1 MTEQNTLYIAML
13 TEVGAAQQAKAIA
26 SGTPWHITH
35 MGVGDGNGV
44 TPLPSRLQRK
54 LVNEN
59 VRMKLNRLTVRTD
72 KPVIV
77 AELILPSDIGGWWV
91 REVGLYDSTGALV
104 AVASYPATYKP
115 TLTQG
120 TGRTQG
126 IRLQILVS
134 STSNITIQD
143 DPTLVMA
150 TLGTVREEIAKGEAA
165 SAVKLK
171 TPRKIAVTGDATGDA
186 LFDGSENASIALTL
200 AETGVSAG
208 TYSKITVNGKG
219 LVTGA
224 HSLIPGDIPAL
235 DASKITTGTL
245 SRPTSGNA
253 GSATKLQTGRAWTFS
268 GAATGLGWFDGS
280 GDVNVQL
287 TLANSGIAAG
297 TYSKVTVN
305 AKGVVTGAQSL
316 IQGDIPA
323 LDASK
328 ITSGTLSRPTS
339 ANAATATKLQTGRAL
354 IFNGE
359 ATGMGWFDGSDNLV
373 VSLQLAQMDT
383 SKLISGLLPV
393 ARGGTG
399 GGTPAAARAGIGA
412 GVPSSLF
419 HDPTGFWWDKDT
431 GLLVQWGTR
440 HLGDMGGG
448 KINVQV
454 PFARVFDT
462 APFIVV
468 PVIMEYPGSVYPA
481 AGVTCSV
488 FENDIKAQSFI
499 VSFSE
504 YATVIQ
510 NFGFRWIAV
519 GYRITPM

>member
-253 GSATKLQTGRAWTFS
+253 GTATQLQTARSLTFK
-268 GAATGLGWFDGS
+268 GAATGTGLFDGS

-287 TLANSGIAAG
+287 VLAG
-297 TYSKVTVN
+297 
-305 AKGVVTGAQSL
+305 
-316 IQGDIPA
+316 
-323 LDASK
+323 LDA
-328 ITSGTLSRPTS
+328 
-339 ANAATATKLQTGRAL
+339 
-354 IFNGE
+354 
-359 ATGMGWFDGSDNLV
+359 
-373 VSLQLAQMDT
+373 
-383 SKLISGLLPV
+383 SKLISGTLPV

>member
-1 MTEQNTLYIAML
+1 MAEQDNLYIAML
-13 TEVGAAQQAKAIA
+13 TDVGAAQQAKAIA
-26 SGTPWHITH
+26 SGTPWNITH

-44 TPLPSRLQRK
+44 TPLPSKLQKR
-54 LVNEN
+54 LVNEK
-59 VRMKLNRLTVRTD
+59 VRLKLNRLTVRAD
-72 KPVIV
+72 RPVIV
-77 AELILPSDIGGWWV
+77 AELILPSDVGGWWV

-115 TLTQG
+115 TLAQG

-134 STSNITIQD
+134 STANITIQD
-143 DPTLVMA
+143 DPTLVTA
-150 TLGTVREEIAKGEAA
+150 TLSTVREEITKGEAA

-171 TPRKIAVTGDATGDA
+171 TPRTIEMK
-186 LFDGSENASIALTL
+186 
-200 AETGVSAG
+200 
-208 TYSKITVNGKG
+208 
-219 LVTGA
+219 
-224 HSLIPGDIPAL
+224 
-235 DASKITTGTL
+235 
-245 SRPTSGNA
+245 
-253 GSATKLQTGRAWTFS
+253 
-268 GAATGLGWFDGS
+268 GAATGSGWFDGT
-280 GDVNVQL
+280 GNVAIPL
-287 TLANSGIAAG
+287 TLADSGVKAG
-297 TYSKVTVN
+297 TYSKVTVT
-305 AKGVVTGAQSL
+305 AKGLVVGAEAL
-316 IQGDIPA
+316 LPGDIPA

-440 HLGDMGGG
+440 HMGDMGGG

-488 FENDIKAQSFI
+488 FENDIKAHSFI

-519 GYRITPM
+519 GYRVTPM

>member
-1 MTEQNTLYIAML
+1 MAEQDNLYIAML
-13 TEVGAAQQAKAIA
+13 TDVGAAQQAKAIA
-26 SGTPWHITH
+26 SGTPWNITH

-44 TPLPSRLQRK
+44 TPLPSKLQKK
-54 LVNEN
+54 LVHEN
-59 VRMKLNRLTVRTD
+59 VRLKLNRLTVRAD
-72 KPVIV
+72 RPVIV
-77 AELILPSDIGGWWV
+77 AELILPSDVGGWWV

-115 TLTQG
+115 TLAQG

-134 STSNITIQD
+134 STANITLQD
-143 DPTLVMA
+143 DPTLVTA
-150 TLGTVREEIAKGEAA
+150 TLSTVREEITKGEAA

-171 TPRKIAVTGDATGDA
+171 TPRTIEMK
-186 LFDGSENASIALTL
+186 
-200 AETGVSAG
+200 
-208 TYSKITVNGKG
+208 
-219 LVTGA
+219 
-224 HSLIPGDIPAL
+224 
-235 DASKITTGTL
+235 
-245 SRPTSGNA
+245 
-253 GSATKLQTGRAWTFS
+253 
-268 GAATGLGWFDGS
+268 GAATGSGSFDGT
-280 GDVNVQL
+280 GNVAIPL
-287 TLANSGIAAG
+287 TLADSGVKAG
-297 TYSKVTVN
+297 TYSKVTVT
-305 AKGVVTGAQSL
+305 AKGLVVGAEAL
-316 IQGDIPA
+316 LPGDIPA

-339 ANAATATKLQTGRAL
+339 ANAATATKLQAGRAL

-440 HLGDMGGG
+440 HMGDMGGG

-488 FENDIKAQSFI
+488 FENDIKRRALS
-499 VSFSE
+499 SRS
-504 YATVIQ
+504 
-510 NFGFRWIAV
+510 RS
-519 GYRITPM
+519 TPR

>member
-1 MTEQNTLYIAML
+1 MAEQDNLYIAML
-13 TEVGAAQQAKAIA
+13 TDVGAAQQAKAIA
-26 SGTPWHITH
+26 SGTPWNITH

-44 TPLPSRLQRK
+44 TPLPSKLQKR
-54 LVNEN
+54 LVNEK
-59 VRMKLNRLTVRTD
+59 VRLKLNRLTVRAD
-72 KPVIV
+72 RPVIV
-77 AELILPSDIGGWWV
+77 AELILPSDVGGWWV

-115 TLTQG
+115 TLAQG

-134 STSNITIQD
+134 STANITLQD
-143 DPTLVMA
+143 DPTLVTA
-150 TLGTVREEIAKGEAA
+150 TLSTVREEITKGEAA

-171 TPRKIAVTGDATGDA
+171 TPRTIE
-186 LFDGSENASIALTL
+186 LN
-200 AETGVSAG
+200 
-208 TYSKITVNGKG
+208 
-219 LVTGA
+219 
-224 HSLIPGDIPAL
+224 
-235 DASKITTGTL
+235 
-245 SRPTSGNA
+245 
-253 GSATKLQTGRAWTFS
+253 
-268 GAATGLGWFDGS
+268 GAATGSGSFDGT
-280 GDVNVQL
+280 GNVAIPL
-287 TLANSGIAAG
+287 TLADSGVKAG
-297 TYSKVTVN
+297 TYSKVTVT
-305 AKGVVTGAQSL
+305 AKGLVVGAEAL
-316 IQGDIPA
+316 LPGDIPA

-339 ANAATATKLQTGRAL
+339 ANAATATKLQAGRAL

-440 HLGDMGGG
+440 HMGDMGGG

>member
-1 MTEQNTLYIAML
+1 MAEQDNLYIAML
-13 TEVGAAQQAKAIA
+13 TDVGAAQQAKAIA
-26 SGTPWHITH
+26 SGTPWNITH
-35 MGVGDGNGV
+35 MGVGDGSGV
-44 TPLPSRLQRK
+44 TPLPSKLQKK
-54 LVNEN
+54 LVNEK
-59 VRMKLNRLTVRTD
+59 VRLKLNRLTVRAD
-72 KPVIV
+72 RPVIV
-77 AELILPSDIGGWWV
+77 AELILPSDVGGWWV

-115 TLTQG
+115 TLAQG

-134 STSNITIQD
+134 STANITIQD
-143 DPTLVMA
+143 DPTLVTA
-150 TLGTVREEIAKGEAA
+150 TLSTVREEITKGEAA

-171 TPRKIAVTGDATGDA
+171 TPRTISVTGAATGEA
-186 LFDGSENASIALTL
+186 QFDGSANAKIALTL
-200 AETGVSAG
+200 ADIGLKAG
-208 TYSKITVNGKG
+208 TY
-219 LVTGA
+219 
-224 HSLIPGDIPAL
+224 P
-235 DASKITTGTL
+235 
-245 SRPTSGNA
+245 
-253 GSATKLQTGRAWTFS
+253 
-268 GAATGLGWFDGS
+268 
-280 GDVNVQL
+280 
-287 TLANSGIAAG
+287 
-297 TYSKVTVN
+297 KVTVN
-305 AKGVVTGAQSL
+305 AKGLVVGAEAL
-316 IQGDIPA
+316 LPGDIPA

-339 ANAATATKLQTGRAL
+339 ANAATATKLQAGRAL

-359 ATGMGWFDGSDNLV
+359 ASGMGWFDGSDNLV

-440 HLGDMGGG
+440 HMGDMGGG

>member
-1 MTEQNTLYIAML
+1 MAEQDNLYIAML
-13 TEVGAAQQAKAIA
+13 TDVGAAQQAKAIA
-26 SGTPWHITH
+26 SGTPWNITH

-44 TPLPSRLQRK
+44 TPLPSKLQKR
-54 LVNEN
+54 LVNEK
-59 VRMKLNRLTVRTD
+59 VRLKLNRLTVRAD
-72 KPVIV
+72 RPVIV
-77 AELILPSDIGGWWV
+77 AELILPSDVGGWWV

-115 TLTQG
+115 TLAQG

-134 STSNITIQD
+134 STANITLQD
-143 DPTLVMA
+143 DPTLVTA
-150 TLGTVREEIAKGEAA
+150 TLSTVREEITKGEAA

-171 TPRKIAVTGDATGDA
+171 TPRTIE
-186 LFDGSENASIALTL
+186 LN
-200 AETGVSAG
+200 
-208 TYSKITVNGKG
+208 
-219 LVTGA
+219 
-224 HSLIPGDIPAL
+224 
-235 DASKITTGTL
+235 
-245 SRPTSGNA
+245 
-253 GSATKLQTGRAWTFS
+253 
-268 GAATGLGWFDGS
+268 GAATGSGSFDGT
-280 GDVNVQL
+280 GNVAIPL
-287 TLANSGIAAG
+287 TLADSGVKAG
-297 TYSKVTVN
+297 TYSKVTVT
-305 AKGVVTGAQSL
+305 AKGLVVGAEAL
-316 IQGDIPA
+316 LPGDIPA

-440 HLGDMGGG
+440 HMGDMGGG

>member
-1 MTEQNTLYIAML
+1 MAEQDNLYIAML
-13 TEVGAAQQAKAIA
+13 TDVGAAQQAKAIA
-26 SGTPWHITH
+26 SGTPWNITH

-44 TPLPSRLQRK
+44 TPLPSKLQKK
-54 LVNEN
+54 LVHEN
-59 VRMKLNRLTVRTD
+59 VRLKLNRLTVRAD
-72 KPVIV
+72 RPVIV
-77 AELILPSDIGGWWV
+77 AELILPSDVGGWWV

-115 TLTQG
+115 TLAQG

-134 STSNITIQD
+134 STANITLQD
-143 DPTLVMA
+143 DPTLVTA
-150 TLGTVREEIAKGEAA
+150 TLSTVREEITKGEAA

-171 TPRKIAVTGDATGDA
+171 TPRTISVTGAATGEA
-186 LFDGSENASIALTL
+186 QFDGSANPKIALTL
-200 AETGVSAG
+200 ADIGLKAG
-208 TYSKITVNGKG
+208 TY
-219 LVTGA
+219 
-224 HSLIPGDIPAL
+224 P
-235 DASKITTGTL
+235 
-245 SRPTSGNA
+245 
-253 GSATKLQTGRAWTFS
+253 
-268 GAATGLGWFDGS
+268 
-280 GDVNVQL
+280 
-287 TLANSGIAAG
+287 
-297 TYSKVTVN
+297 KVTVN
-305 AKGVVTGAQSL
+305 AKGLVVGAESL
-316 IQGDIPA
+316 QPGDIPS
-323 LDASK
+323 LDAGK

-440 HLGDMGGG
+440 HMGDMGGG

>member
-1 MTEQNTLYIAML
+1 MAEQNTLYIAML
-13 TEVGAAQQAKAIA
+13 TDVGAAQQAKAIA
-26 SGTPWHITH
+26 SGTPWNITH

-44 TPLPSRLQRK
+44 TPIPSKLQKK
-54 LVNEN
+54 LINEN
-59 VRMKLNRLTVRTD
+59 VRLKLNRLTVRAD
-72 KPVIV
+72 RPVIV
-77 AELILPSDIGGWWV
+77 AELILPSDVGGWWV

-104 AVASYPATYKP
+104 AVASYPPTYKP
-115 TLTQG
+115 TLAQG

-134 STSNITIQD
+134 STANITLQD
-143 DPTLVMA
+143 DPTLVTA
-150 TLGTVREEIAKGEAA
+150 TLSTVREEITKGEAA

-171 TPRKIAVTGDATGDA
+171 TPRTIELK
-186 LFDGSENASIALTL
+186 
-200 AETGVSAG
+200 
-208 TYSKITVNGKG
+208 
-219 LVTGA
+219 
-224 HSLIPGDIPAL
+224 
-235 DASKITTGTL
+235 
-245 SRPTSGNA
+245 
-253 GSATKLQTGRAWTFS
+253 
-268 GAATGLGWFDGS
+268 GAATGSGSFDGT
-280 GDVNVQL
+280 GNVAIPL
-287 TLANSGIAAG
+287 TLADSGVKAG
-297 TYSKVTVN
+297 TYSKVTVT
-305 AKGVVTGAQSL
+305 AKGLVVGAEAL
-316 IQGDIPA
+316 LPGDIPA

-440 HLGDMGGG
+440 HMGDMGGG

-519 GYRITPM
+519 GYRVTPM